1 MNDPKQNDEPDKDV
15 DMRGIYRDRHQ
26 RLRASPET
34 FPVVL
39 ADFLETDVSDH
50 SGWCEELLAGLERAR
65 RGESFVAT
73 GNIYQLSANPQMVQ
87 IRNGYDDALEP
98 LRLPL
103 RDLERALTA
112 WRLAID

>member
-1 MNDPKQNDEPDKDV
+1 MNDASHDDEKDKDV

-26 RLRASPET
+26 RLRASPDT

-65 RGESFVAT
+65 HGESYVAA
-73 GNIYQLSANPQMVQ
+73 GNIYQLSANPQMVL

-112 WRLAID
+112 WRRAID

>member
-1 MNDPKQNDEPDKDV
+1 LSDQKQDEDQNKDV
-15 DMRGIYRDRHQ
+15 DMRGIYRDHHH

-73 GNIYQLSANPQMVQ
+73 GNIYKLSADPMMVQ
-87 IRNGYDDALEP
+87 IRNGYDEALEP

-112 WRLAID
+112 WRRAIE

>member
-1 MNDPKQNDEPDKDV
+1 
-15 DMRGIYRDRHQ
+15 MRGIYRDHRH

-50 SGWCEELLAGLERAR
+50 SSWCEELLAGLERAR

-73 GNIYQLSANPQMVQ
+73 GNIYELSADPTMVE
-87 IRNGYDDALEP
+87 IRNGYDAALEP

-103 RDLERALTA
+103 CDLERALTA
-112 WRLAID
+112 WRRAIE